1 MQKQKLLALLS
12 LIPVGCDGAT
22 IQLFGKGQV
31 QISEPGMMPS
41 SYQFNDESKHLLKV
55 LKNIVVYNFEA
66 EYNHYEESCNLDQ
79 VEAID
84 PAKLKSTDVKGHI
97 LHDLLV
103 LKELIE
109 ELETPMYWPEE
120 PDQYAD
126 ERYVDENPR

>member
-1 MQKQKLLALLS
+1 MQKSKLLALLS

-41 SYQFNDESKHLLKV
+41 NYQFNDESRHLLKV
-55 LKNIVVYNFEA
+55 LKNIVAYNFET
-66 EYNHYEESCNLDQ
+66 EYLHYEESCNLDK
-79 VEAID
+79 VEAIK
-84 PAKLKSTDVKGHI
+84 PGKIKSSDVKNHI

-120 PDQYAD
+120 PDPYD
-126 ERYVDENPR
+126 DIKYVDENPR

>member
-1 MQKQKLLALLS
+1 MQKQTLLALLS

-31 QISEPGMMPS
+31 QISEPGMMPTN
-41 SYQFNDESKHLLKV
+41 YQLNDESRYLLKV
-55 LKNIVVYNFEA
+55 LKNIVNYNFEA
-66 EYNHYEESCNLDQ
+66 EYIHYEESCNLDQ

-84 PAKLKSTDVKGHI
+84 PGKLKSTDVKGHI